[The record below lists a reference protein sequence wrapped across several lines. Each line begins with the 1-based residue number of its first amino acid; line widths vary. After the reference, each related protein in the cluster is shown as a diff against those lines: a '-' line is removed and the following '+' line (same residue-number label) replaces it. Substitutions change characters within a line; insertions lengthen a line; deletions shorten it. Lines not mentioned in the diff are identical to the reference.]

1 MLPSARVSS
10 VRDRD
15 ARQFGKAHLTD
26 GNPETCWA
34 SDVVHRE
41 REREL
46 NCEGEGE
53 GGRRGRGLRGGGA
66 LWGRVGGRD

>member
-41 REREL
+41 RERERESL
-46 NCEGEGE
+46 IARARAREAGEGE
-53 GGRRGRGLRGGGA
+53 
-66 LWGRVGGRD
+66 D